1 MAAPVADRM
10 RGFWSGWWSRSIRH
24 KLMTAFLGI
33 FFITYGPAAVIIFT
47 TIQSSMREAEVRTLD
62 QIAVEREQ
70 RLASLLGQVRQ
81 NLRAWAS
88 LEVMNDIFA
97 ADVDKR
103 IAGTLSR
110 LKSQYGLPGELFV
123 FDGKGWLVAATT
135 GRVHAIRRPA
145 FWVISH
151 GEEAFVEKHPLPRS
165 LAGTPNVEGGTKAED
180 GSRQDVVALLRRV
193 HGTFGDQPAIGILVA
208 VIPWNSFVE
217 QLMDPRT
224 PVLLL
229 DRKTGRPL
237 AMPTALK
244 TVTTMQAIRPLLA
257 HAREIRMAG
266 RRFITGYADG
276 SGAIPTSWRV
286 VALQSERQAN
296 APIRS
301 VAWRLIL
308 LGVVLLAPISIGIH
322 WLARRLTGPLQS
334 LQETVAAMRTR
345 QDLSLRAEIPSD
357 DEIGALARSF
367 NDLADSLQ
375 AASREREEAL
385 RRLEQLNAT
394 LERRVRERTAELQKA
409 NEELKHAFEQLKAAQ
424 SQLVHSEKMASL
436 GQLVAGV
443 AHELNNPIGF
453 IYANFRHLQEY
464 TEDLF
469 AALDEIV
476 KLEMPEP
483 ALARLQET
491 LDRHDIEFI
500 REDLPKIVKSG
511 RSGATRIK
519 EIVSALRRFS
529 RLDEADV
536 KGVLLE
542 DGLDDTLSILHN
554 HVKNRIEVV
563 RNYRLREP
571 VECRSSQINQVF
583 MNIIHNAIQAMGEKG
598 RLEIATEREGDMAVV
613 RISDNGPGI
622 PPEIRDRIF
631 DPFFTTKKVGEGTGL
646 GLSISYGIIEDHAG
660 RIDVESELGRGATF
674 TIHLPIHY
682 AGRSN
687 GGRAQ

>member
-1 MAAPVADRM
+1 MTGLVGR
-10 RGFWSGWWSRSIRH
+10 WWSSSIRH
-24 KLMTAFLGI
+24 KMMAAFLAI
-33 FFITYGPAAVIIFT
+33 FFITYGPAAIVIFT
-47 TIQSSMREAEVRTLD
+47 TIESSMREAQVRTLD
-62 QIAVEREQ
+62 QIAVQKRQ
-70 RLASLLGQVRQ
+70 RLSAMFAESER

-97 ADVDKR
+97 LDVDKR

-110 LKSQYGLPGELFV
+110 LKQQYGLPGDLFV
-123 FDGKGWLVAATT
+123 FNESGRLVASTLAPLPEMTLPPRWRMRE
-135 GRVHAIRRPA
+135 GDQAFVDKHPDPLAVVRPA
-145 FWVISH
+145 
-151 GEEAFVEKHPLPRS
+151 PR
-165 LAGTPNVEGGTKAED
+165 EGNGGD
-180 GSRQDVVALLRRV
+180 GARAVDASGPGREIVALVRRIRGNFGDRPSIGLIVATIPWSAVSADLRRV
-193 HGTFGDQPAIGILVA
+193 D
-208 VIPWNSFVE
+208 
-217 QLMDPRT
+217 T
-224 PVLLL
+224 PVALVDKAHERLLFLPAVL
-229 DRKTGRPL
+229 DDREDLLP
-237 AMPTALK
+237 A
-244 TVTTMQAIRPLLA
+244 LLA
-257 HAREIRMAG
+257 GERVLKLDG
-266 RRFITGYADG
+266 GDFIAGYAEGGEGMPDY
-276 SGAIPTSWRV
+276 WRV

-308 LGVVLLAPISIGIH
+308 LGVVLLVPISFGIH
-322 WLARRLTGPLQS
+322 WLARRLTGPLQD
-334 LQETVAAMRTR
+334 LQETVGAMRTR

-367 NDLADSLQ
+367 NDLADSLE

-385 RRLEQLNAT
+385 HRLEQLNAT

-409 NEELKHAFEQLKAAQ
+409 NEELKRAFEQLKAAQ

-453 IYANFRHLQEY
+453 IYANFQHLQEY

-469 AALDEIV
+469 AALDEIM
-476 KLEMPEP
+476 KLEVPEP
-483 ALARLQET
+483 ALDRLREI
-491 LDRHDIEFI
+491 LERHDIDFI

-542 DGLDDTLSILHN
+542 DGLDDTLAILHN
-554 HVKNRIEVV
+554 HIKNRIEVV
-563 RNYRLREP
+563 RDYRLREP

-598 RLEIATEREGDMAVV
+598 RLEISTEREGDMAVV
-613 RISDNGPGI
+613 RISDDGPGI
-622 PPEIRDRIF
+622 PPDIRDRIF

-660 RIDVESELGRGATF
+660 RIEVESEPGRGATF
-674 TIHLPIHY
+674 VIRLPIRY
-682 AGRSN
+682 IGRTN
-687 GGRAQ
+687 GGREE